1 MFNINDIKNGVTFK
15 FEGDIYEV
23 VEFQHVKP
31 GKGPAFMN
39 VKMRNLRTGSIVEKK
54 FNTTNVKLEKA
65 NIEKRPMQF
74 LYSAGDTY
82 TFMNMETYEQV
93 ELNAEQLGDQKD
105 YLKEGL
111 DVNLTFFE
119 GELLGVNL
127 PDKVTLEVTDTEPA
141 TRGNT
146 ANNALKDATLET
158 GLVVKVPLFIN
169 KGDQI
174 IVSTKTGYYD
184 SRA

>member
-1 MFNINDIKNGVTFK
+1 MFNINDIKNGITFK
-15 FEGDIYEV
+15 LDGEIYEV
-23 VEFQHVKP
+23 MEFLHVKP

-39 VKMRNLRTGSIVEKK
+39 VKMRNLRSGSIIEKK
-54 FNTTNVKLEKA
+54 FNTTNTKLEKA

-74 LYSAGDTY
+74 LYAAGGVY
-82 TFMNMETYEQV
+82 TFMNMETYEQS
-93 ELNAEQLGDQKD
+93 ELSANELGNNVS
-105 YLKEGL
+105 YLKEGM
-111 DVNLTFFE
+111 DVNLTFYE

-127 PDKVTLEVTDTEPA
+127 PDKVTLEVTETEPA

-158 GLVVKVPLFIN
+158 GLKIKVPLFIN
-169 KGDQI
+169 QGDLV
-174 IVSTKTGYYD
+174 IVNTKSGEYD